1 MARRLSYIAVEGP
14 QDVEFIGR
22 LLRHGGFAHAKMK
35 VEVDAAFTPLTD
47 LRFPVGDDLTRR
59 MPVPHFYQTAAHA
72 VAVHASQGESNLAK
86 NTIESLDAVL
96 RPVESVGFVMDD
108 DRNPNPASRLAE
120 LTRQLGQQAK
130 PAQFTLPAALAVIQS
145 RTPRTGVYVLPD
157 NASPGTLE
165 DLLLDC
171 AGINY
176 LYPAI
181 AASNFVRKVDR
192 STLSTE
198 ERKNLGQGSNE
209 KKAHVGAIVSLLR
222 PGKTTQV
229 SIHDNRWLEGDAL
242 NSPRI
247 IAFRVFLSA
256 LLNEPVICPRPSA
269 PSAAPPS
276 P

>member
-1 MARRLSYIAVEGP
+1 MPRRLSYIAVEGP

-22 LLRHGGFAHAKMK
+22 LLKHGDFTWVKMK
-35 VEVDAAFTPLTD
+35 VEVDAAFTPLTE

-59 MPVPHFYQTAAHA
+59 MPVPHFYQTATHA

-86 NTIESLDAVL
+86 NTIESLDLVR

-108 DRNPNPASRLAE
+108 DSNPNPASRLEE
-120 LTRQLGQQAK
+120 LNKQLGRQAK
-130 PAQFTLPAALAVIQS
+130 PAQFTLPAVLAVVQPGP
-145 RTPRTGVYVLPD
+145 PRTGVYVLPD
-157 NASPGTLE
+157 NESPGTLE

-176 LYPAI
+176 LYPAV

-192 STLSTE
+192 STLCTE
-198 ERKNLGQGSNE
+198 ERKNLQKGSNE

-229 SIHDNRWLEGDAL
+229 SIHNNRWLDGDAV

-247 IAFRVFLSA
+247 DAFRVFLSD
-256 LLNEPVICPRPSA
+256 LLNEPVRQLRM
-269 PSAAPPS
+269 
-276 P
+276 